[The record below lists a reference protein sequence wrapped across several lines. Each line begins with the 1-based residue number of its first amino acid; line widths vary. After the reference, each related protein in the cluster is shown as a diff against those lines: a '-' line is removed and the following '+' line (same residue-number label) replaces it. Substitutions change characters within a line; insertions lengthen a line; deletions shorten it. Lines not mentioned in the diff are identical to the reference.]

1 MHGGLF
7 FTSWEK
13 DERERLGRIKGQPRS
28 GRRSAKRIKP
38 NPPAPRLRSPG
49 GGNKKSPRQL
59 RRQGVAKKN
68 PPPAGGKGSGW
79 PRKKNP
85 DSRWQGRRRVKVSM
99 RACEAK
105 KHTHSERNVG
115 LSQARRRPRPAHHE
129 TRAEKHPHTPKKGVR
144 VISSPKEASASQKLG
159 LKIGL
164 GL

>member
-1 MHGGLF
+1 MVV
-7 FTSWEK
+7 EK
-13 DERERLGRIKGQPRS
+13 ATPARSAKCEKAQVPQGKIIKKLRRLGRIKGQPRS

-38 NPPAPRLRSPG
+38 NPPPRLRSPG

-129 TRAEKHPHTPKKGVR
+129 TRAEKHPHTPKKR
-144 VISSPKEASASQKLG
+144 C
-159 LKIGL
+159 
-164 GL
+164 